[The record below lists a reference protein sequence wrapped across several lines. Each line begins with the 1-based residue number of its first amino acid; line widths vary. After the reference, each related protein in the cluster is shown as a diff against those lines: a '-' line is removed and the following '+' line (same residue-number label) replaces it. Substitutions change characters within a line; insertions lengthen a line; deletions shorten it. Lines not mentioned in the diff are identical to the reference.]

1 MPIDDSYYG
10 DIDEATAYFAARLH
24 ESAWTNAN
32 PLDRPKALLAAT
44 RIIDSLNFKGYK
56 STVYIL
62 LSTTGAETVEHAIG
76 YGYVTTAQVYAAELA
91 QTTEFPRGS
100 DTEVPEAIRRAT
112 YEIAHALLDGR
123 DPEQEMEAMGIKSHR
138 YANVATEYRRDNV
151 PIEHL
156 MHGVVSYHAWS
167 LLRPFLRDDE
177 VVRLNRVS

>member
-1 MPIDDSYYG
+1 MSIGTTYYG
-10 DIDEATAYFAARLH
+10 DVEEATAYFAARLH
-24 ESAWTNAN
+24 ETAWTNAS
-32 PLDRPKALLAAT
+32 PTDRPKALLAAT

-56 STVYIL
+56 STVYAL
-62 LSTTGAETVEHAIG
+62 LQNTGAETVENAVG
-76 YGYVTTAQVYAAELA
+76 YGYLTAAQVYAAELA
-91 QTTEFPRGS
+91 QPLEFPRGS

-138 YANVATEYRRDNV
+138 YANVATEYNRDNV